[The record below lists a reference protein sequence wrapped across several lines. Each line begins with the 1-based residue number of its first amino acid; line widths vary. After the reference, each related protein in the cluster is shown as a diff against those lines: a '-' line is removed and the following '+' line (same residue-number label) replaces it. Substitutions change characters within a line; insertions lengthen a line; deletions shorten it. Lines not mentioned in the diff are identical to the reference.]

1 MRRRVACARFGASTA
16 LATSIILFAG
26 CGPAHDAAARNAD
39 STRADM
45 ASVRAMQEA
54 RSGAEVRRTVQRYYD
69 AFNAHS
75 FSRAPEFTTEDW
87 VHINPFGGVTRG
99 RAAVLAELRQVH
111 DSLLKG
117 VTDTPDSMEVR
128 FATPTSPSRRCP
140 GA

>member
-54 RSGAEVRRTVQRYYD
+54 RSGAGRRARSGSGTAASASSSTR
-69 AFNAHS
+69 S
-75 FSRAPEFTTEDW
+75 ESSR
-87 VHINPFGGVTRG
+87 
-99 RAAVLAELRQVH
+99 
-111 DSLLKG
+111 
-117 VTDTPDSMEVR
+117 
-128 FATPTSPSRRCP
+128 
-140 GA
+140 